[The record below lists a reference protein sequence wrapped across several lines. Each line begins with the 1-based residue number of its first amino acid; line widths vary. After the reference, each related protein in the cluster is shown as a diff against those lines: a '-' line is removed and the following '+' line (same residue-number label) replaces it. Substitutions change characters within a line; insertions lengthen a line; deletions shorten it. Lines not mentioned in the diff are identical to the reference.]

1 MRLKL
6 LTFFLIFISMTS
18 AFSVSAEK
26 QEKLNVFREY
36 ILEMKEN
43 WKVPG
48 MAVGIVDSDEV
59 IFMETFGTLSNKG
72 ITDVNEHTTFQI
84 GSTSK
89 AFTATLMAI
98 LAETGEISWNDRV
111 RDHYPTFQM
120 ADPWVSDNMRIHDLM
135 AQHSGMYPYVGDMA
149 VIFGFD
155 EDYILDK
162 LKYMQP
168 LYQFRKDFTYVNT
181 LFLVSEKILESKY
194 QSSFESILHE
204 KIFGPLSMKDTTIS
218 YEKHLQ
224 NKNKTTTHVY
234 AKESKSGE
242 IAFEAK
248 PLNPLEPQFEW
259 SYIYA
264 PAGGIDSSIS
274 DMVKWLTFNMNYGE
288 YNGQRLLSEQSM
300 VYLHTPTTIL
310 SSNKKG
316 DLKAY
321 CQGWVYETFLS
332 YPMMW
337 HNGSTMGSKT
347 MIAFIPDLDIGIVIL
362 TNVGDINLPDNL
374 VKDFFEMVITGE
386 MGTRAKTEFEQSIQA
401 IQNPTVFQPE
411 QFSDPLEL
419 SAYCGTYY
427 NDVYGPVQIEQ
438 VNDTLQMRLGPLDDP
453 FQFEHLNRDSF
464 EVFYNKCGITSIG
477 VATFKINVF
486 KTAESFSIDALSAEG
501 TGDFTR
507 IEDDERKN
515 NY

>member
-26 QEKLNVFREY
+26 QEKLNVFRDY

-234 AKESKSGE
+234 A
-242 IAFEAK
+242 
-248 PLNPLEPQFEW
+248 
-259 SYIYA
+259 
-264 PAGGIDSSIS
+264 
-274 DMVKWLTFNMNYGE
+274 
-288 YNGQRLLSEQSM
+288 
-300 VYLHTPTTIL
+300 
-310 SSNKKG
+310 
-316 DLKAY
+316 
-321 CQGWVYETFLS
+321 
-332 YPMMW
+332 
-337 HNGSTMGSKT
+337 
-347 MIAFIPDLDIGIVIL
+347 
-362 TNVGDINLPDNL
+362 
-374 VKDFFEMVITGE
+374 
-386 MGTRAKTEFEQSIQA
+386 
-401 IQNPTVFQPE
+401 
-411 QFSDPLEL
+411 
-419 SAYCGTYY
+419 
-427 NDVYGPVQIEQ
+427 
-438 VNDTLQMRLGPLDDP
+438 
-453 FQFEHLNRDSF
+453 
-464 EVFYNKCGITSIG
+464 
-477 VATFKINVF
+477 
-486 KTAESFSIDALSAEG
+486 
-501 TGDFTR
+501 
-507 IEDDERKN
+507 
-515 NY
+515 